1 MADTLKPLSDGE
13 QDALRALWE
22 LGPSQVRDVMAWLE
36 PRDRDWAYTTTKTIL
51 DRLEAKGYARRDRT
65 ESAHVYHATLTRD
78 DVARRRMN
86 DVRDDLFDGAAAP
99 LVRALV
105 EGGLDES
112 EIRALRESLDAL
124 ERRGEP

>member
-1 MADTLKPLSDGE
+1 MTEPLKPLSDGE

-22 LGPSQVRDVMAWLE
+22 LGPAQVRDVQGWLE
-36 PRDRDWAYTTTKTIL
+36 SRERDWAYTTTKTIL
-51 DRLEAKGYARRDRT
+51 DRLEAKGYARRDRS

-78 DVARRRMN
+78 DVARARMA

-105 EGGLDES
+105 EGGLGEA

-124 ERRGEP
+124 ERGGER

>member
-1 MADTLKPLSDGE
+1 MSETLKPLSDGE

-22 LGPSQVRDVMAWLE
+22 LGPSQVRDVQAWLE
-36 PRDRDWAYTTTKTIL
+36 SRERDWAYTTTKTIL

-78 DVARRRMN
+78 EVARRRVAV
-86 DVRDDLFDGAAAP
+86 VRDDLFGGSAAP

-105 EGGLDES
+105 EGGLDEA

-124 ERRGEP
+124 ERGEQ

>member
-1 MADTLKPLSDGE
+1 MVEPLKPLSDGE

-36 PRDRDWAYTTTKTIL
+36 SRERDWAYTTTKTIL
-51 DRLEAKGYARRDRT
+51 DRLEAKGYARRDRS
-65 ESAHVYHATLTRD
+65 EAAHVYHATLTRD
-78 DVARRRMN
+78 EVARRRVN

-105 EGGLDES
+105 EGGLDEA

-124 ERRGEP
+124 ERGGDR

>member
-1 MADTLKPLSDGE
+1 MSETLKPLSDGE

-22 LGPSQVRDVMAWLE
+22 LGPAQVRDVQAWLE
-36 PRDRDWAYTTTKTIL
+36 SRERDWAYTTTKTIL

-78 DVARRRMN
+78 EVARRRVAV
-86 DVRDDLFDGAAAP
+86 VRDDLFDGSAAP

-105 EGGLDES
+105 DGGLNDA

-124 ERRGEP
+124 ERGER